1 MGTHVCG
8 VRDCLNT
15 SDADSLRQC
24 RRQTQT
30 ITETRPRQIL
40 HKYTK
45 KKKNTYEQIEPD
57 KLILS
62 EKGEKDFKSPY

>member
-24 RRQTQT
+24 RRPTQT
-30 ITETRPRQIL
+30 MREPGLDRYFTSIQKT
-40 HKYTK
+40 
-45 KKKNTYEQIEPD
+45 NTYEQIEPD

>member
-24 RRQTQT
+24 RRPTQT
-30 ITETRPRQIL
+30 ITETRPRQ
-40 HKYTK
+40 
-45 KKKNTYEQIEPD
+45 NEQIEPD

-62 EKGEKDFKSPY
+62 ENGEKDFKSPY